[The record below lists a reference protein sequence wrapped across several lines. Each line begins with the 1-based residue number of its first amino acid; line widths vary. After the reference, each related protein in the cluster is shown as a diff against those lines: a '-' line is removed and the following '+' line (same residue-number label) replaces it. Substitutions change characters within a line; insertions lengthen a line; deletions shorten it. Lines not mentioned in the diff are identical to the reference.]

1 MDCDRACEECENRN
15 AHQRPAKIDK
25 DLTNRLNRIEGQVK
39 GIKSMID
46 KGVYCDDVLIQ
57 IAAAQSAMYSV
68 SKILLENHMRSC
80 VSRRLQEGDD
90 SVVEEFI
97 KTLGKLL

>member
-1 MDCDRACEECENRN
+1 MECGKLCEECGNRES
-15 AHQRPAKIDK
+15 HQRSAKINK

-39 GIKSMID
+39 GVKSMID

-57 IAAAQSAMYSV
+57 ISAVQSALSSV

-80 VSRRLQEGDD
+80 VARRLQEDDD
-90 SVVEEFI
+90 SVVEEFV
-97 KTLGKLL
+97 KTVGRLL